1 MVQEVFQNQKK
12 FTHKEQILKEL
23 KKKGFRLTN
32 QRKLILDNQ
41 CSNSKEIYYLAKQK
55 DSSMGIAT
63 IYRMIKTLEEIGM
76 IDRRNLYHISCEKTE
91 KIHEKCILVLKN
103 SEQICLT
110 TEDFKWVLKQILENK
125 GYHTEEVREIF
136 FKV

>member
-1 MVQEVFQNQKK
+1 
-12 FTHKEQILKEL
+12 
-23 KKKGFRLTN
+23 
-32 QRKLILDNQ
+32 
-41 CSNSKEIYYLAKQK
+41 
-55 DSSMGIAT
+55 
-63 IYRMIKTLEEIGM
+63 MIKTLEEIGM

-125 GYHTEEVREIF
+125 GYHTEEVICLTKIWNRETVCKIEHKIQTCF
-136 FKV
+136 IR